1 MPTTLESLPW
11 HTQLAN
17 YGIPDPAD
25 LDPDDADATL
35 LPRLV
40 EKSVLPRLAAVVDA
54 YNPRSAR
61 QTALFIKLVGQMLD
75 YTKASGK
82 AFLVLMAA
90 IEQRLEADVVATST
104 RYSFA
109 SVQIRIEPG
118 QQAPHALAARDR
130 WFWTIFKQL
139 TLDIANVQLFK
150 NLLAWKRH
158 IARPKLHAWTIDTL
172 LNRMLLP
179 AIDASVSLGPTSF
192 DSDLDK
198 LHRISEL
205 IPPEWIGDGYAT
217 PPFLQPLEA
226 RVAALADRTA
236 GPAEYPR
243 CVSQLTHQPSPT
255 RPFNERLAAVLVII
269 QSFDRASKVAKR
281 YK

>member
-109 SVQIRIEPG
+109 SVQIRIEPNSLQEEEG
-118 QQAPHALAARDR
+118 EHMQSERPLRPVS
-130 WFWTIFKQL
+130 FPL
-139 TLDIANVQLFK
+139 G
-150 NLLAWKRH
+150 H
-158 IARPKLHAWTIDTL
+158 IRRPK
-172 LNRMLLP
+172 P
-179 AIDASVSLGPTSF
+179 
-192 DSDLDK
+192 
-198 LHRISEL
+198 
-205 IPPEWIGDGYAT
+205 
-217 PPFLQPLEA
+217 
-226 RVAALADRTA
+226 
-236 GPAEYPR
+236 
-243 CVSQLTHQPSPT
+243 
-255 RPFNERLAAVLVII
+255 
-269 QSFDRASKVAKR
+269 RASAST
-281 YK
+281 